1 MTFTELKSQSVCLFG
16 NNRTASEDKSQEC
29 RFDEFNPGG
38 STTDANYGAG
48 NDTLIDKILENEGM
62 HFDKYATVSPALR
75 REINE
80 RLGAAKKQGNIQ
92 EQALIH
98 SGVYS
103 LEKYIALYVK
113 ARTAKDLME
122 FLEDTLDNSIM

>member
-1 MTFTELKSQSVCLFG
+1 MKKVQTYNK
-16 NNRTASEDKSQEC
+16 
-29 RFDEFNPGG
+29 
-38 STTDANYGAG
+38 
-48 NDTLIDKILENEGM
+48 M
-62 HFDKYATVSPALR
+62 HFENYATVSPALR

-80 RLGAAKKQGNIQ
+80 RLKTMEEKGNIQ
-92 EQALIH
+92 EQVLIH

-103 LEKYIALYVK
+103 MEKYIALYVK